1 MKKIFVGLLFLFL
14 YLKINGVDM
23 IPAFVG
29 YILIFMGI
37 AKGKEC
43 PSKKITGY
51 IAAAGAFVTGGLWLA
66 DIFGGNIPL
75 PIGLV
80 FQLLITYR
88 LVLWVEETVEDK
100 GRAGMFR
107 KSWYV
112 LAAGVLATPLL
123 SLMESRLSLIALLI
137 GLGAAIYYIYVYY
150 QIWREVERNS
160 PSEDPVG

>member
-1 MKKIFVGLLFLFL
+1 M
-14 YLKINGVDM
+14 
-23 IPAFVG
+23 
-29 YILIFMGI
+29 
-37 AKGKEC
+37 
-43 PSKKITGY
+43 
-51 IAAAGAFVTGGLWLA
+51 
-66 DIFGGNIPL
+66 
-75 PIGLV
+75 
-80 FQLLITYR
+80 
-88 LVLWVEETVEDK
+88 EDK

-123 SLMESRLSLIALLI
+123 SLMGSGLSLIALLI

>member
-66 DIFGGNIPL
+66 DIFGGSIPL

-88 LVLWVEETVEDK
+88 LVLWVDK

-160 PSEDPVG
+160 PSEDPAG